1 MRKLFLVPLVVACT
15 LVTASAAAAKGKTVA
30 LFDPDASET
39 PESVQIDRQG
49 NAYVSLALTG
59 EIRKIAPDGTQ
70 STLARLPLHADVQPC
85 ENALGAAGIAGLALD
100 YQGNVYV
107 GVNSCRAARLGIWK
121 VTPDG
126 QRSLLAPL
134 PGDLFPP
141 GMAQPNGI
149 AYHRGWLYVADSSL
163 GLVWRVHADG
173 QSPAEVWSDDELLA
187 HPPNPQPG
195 IPGPNGLQIFDKE
208 VYVSVSSRAHVVAIP
223 IKRDGSAG
231 RARVHVDELGFDDF
245 AFDVEGN
252 LYGTTNFVGNM
263 VVRVTPDGRTKD
275 ILTADDGL
283 DGPSAAA
290 FGVCNDAN
298 VLYITNAAFPFFPG
312 PGPERRPSL
321 MRLRIGIP
329 GEPRP

>member
-1 MRKLFLVPLVVACT
+1 MRQLFLAPLAVACI
-15 LVTASAAAAKGKTVA
+15 LVAANAFAARVKTIA
-30 LFDPDASET
+30 RFDPDALET
-39 PESVQIDRQG
+39 PESVQIDRHG

-70 STLARLPLHADVQPC
+70 STLAFLPLHPKIQPC
-85 ENALGAAGIAGLALD
+85 QNSVGVPTLQSIALD
-100 YQGNVYV
+100 HRRNVYAS
-107 GVNSCRAARLGIWK
+107 VNSCRAAHLGIWK

-126 QRSLLAPL
+126 QRSLLANL

-141 GMAQPNGI
+141 GSAWPNGI

-208 VYVSVSSRAHVVAIP
+208 VYVSVSSRNHVVAIP

-231 RARVHVDELGFDDF
+231 PARVHVELGFDDF

-252 LYGTTNFVGNM
+252 LYGTTNFEFNT
-263 VVRVTPDGRTKD
+263 VVRVKPDGKTKTL
-275 ILTADDGL
+275 LTADDGL

-290 FGVCNDAN
+290 FGLGNDEN
-298 VLYITNAAFPFFPG
+298 MLYITNAAFPFFPG
-312 PGPERRPSL
+312 PDPERRPSL

-329 GEPRP
+329 GKPRP